1 MGRTKK
7 ELKGLRCQMKKRR
20 QKTQA
25 RDSGTAKRRR
35 QSRKRIWKIG

>member
-7 ELKGLRCQMKKRR
+7 ELKGRKCQMKKRR

-25 RDSGTAKRRR
+25 RDSGAAKRRR
-35 QSRKRIWKIG
+35 QSRKRIWEMG